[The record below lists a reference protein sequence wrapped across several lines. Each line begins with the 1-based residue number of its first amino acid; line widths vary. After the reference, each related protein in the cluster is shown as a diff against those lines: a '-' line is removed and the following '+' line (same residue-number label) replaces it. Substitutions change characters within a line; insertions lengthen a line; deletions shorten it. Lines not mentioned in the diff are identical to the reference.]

1 MKVPKLIASLA
12 VTFSAAAAGS
22 LATYPNIPTWYASLE
37 KPVFTPP
44 NWVFGPVWTL
54 LYLAMAVALY
64 LVWTKPNQDKK
75 RAITV
80 FGVQLALNA
89 LWSIVFFGLHLPW
102 LAVVV
107 ILMLLI
113 SIIIAMR
120 EFYRISRL
128 ASYLLI
134 PYALWVSFATILTIA
149 TASLN

>member
-1 MKVPKLIASLA
+1 
-12 VTFSAAAAGS
+12 
-22 LATYPNIPTWYASLE
+22 
-37 KPVFTPP
+37 
-44 NWVFGPVWTL
+44 
-54 LYLAMAVALY
+54 MAVALY